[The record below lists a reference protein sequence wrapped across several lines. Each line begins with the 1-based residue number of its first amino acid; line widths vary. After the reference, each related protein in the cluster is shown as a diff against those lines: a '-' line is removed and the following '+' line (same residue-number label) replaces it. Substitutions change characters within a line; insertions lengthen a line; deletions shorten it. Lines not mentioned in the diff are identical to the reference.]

1 MLLCLSDMLADALQA
16 CNPLHSFLV
25 QTGSALGGLTC
36 SVEMT
41 RSFSSWLFAVQVGNF
56 AIWINNDTDYAVN
69 MGRVADYIRSA
80 TGRLPYIIWRD
91 ASVQHFEVLTLN
103 LSLAPSVLRLLL
115 VLKVRKEQS

>member
-1 MLLCLSDMLADALQA
+1 MLCWNDQE
-16 CNPLHSFLV
+16 FLKLV
-25 QTGSALGGLTC
+25 ILI
-36 SVEMT
+36 
-41 RSFSSWLFAVQVGNF
+41 QVGNF

-103 LSLAPSVLRLLL
+103 LYLAPSVLTSFIGSQ
-115 VLKVRKEQS
+115 VRKEQS